1 CVDPRGIQQEDAAN
15 APVDHR
21 DSVGGGYVRTI
32 VQQEVQMDK
41 AKRNKLEST
50 GWRVGSAVDFLGLSE
65 DEAAFVE
72 LKLAL
77 SEELRTR
84 REDQG
89 LTQGALA
96 RKRGSSQSRVAKME
110 ASDPSVSMDLLIR
123 GLLATGATRR
133 EIASAIEPRPVRRTK
148 ATRSKAGSGK

>member
-1 CVDPRGIQQEDAAN
+1 M
-15 APVDHR
+15 
-21 DSVGGGYVRTI
+21 RTI

-41 AKRNKLEST
+41 AKRKKVESA

-96 RKRGSSQSRVAKME
+96 RKLGSSQSRVAKME

-133 EIASAIEPRPVRRTK
+133 EIASAIEPRPVRRTPPSRRS
-148 ATRSKAGSGK
+148 ATARGASCASPCGQGPRRRCGAG